1 MSVRLYIGNLPK
13 DLERKELEQLFA
25 AEVGDLGSTKLV
37 TDRKTGKCRGFGF
50 VTVETNE
57 LADQVIE
64 KFNGHVFKD
73 SALKIE
79 VATPRAKEEGDDNS
93 AESGPVAA
101 SANRRNRN
109 NSAKSNNGRR
119 QGAQTFSSATSQEFQ
134 PDPRWASDLERLKA
148 MLMAQTTNS

>member
-50 VTVETNE
+50 VTVETME

-64 KFNGHVFKD
+64 KFNGHVIKD

-79 VATPRAKEEGDDNS
+79 VATPRTKEDGDEGGAENS
-93 AESGPVAA
+93 APAA
-101 SANRRNRN
+101 RRNRSSSSN
-109 NSAKSNNGRR
+109 KSGGRR
-119 QGAQTFSSATSQEFQ
+119 QATQSFSSGGAQEFQ
-134 PDPRWASDLERLKA
+134 PDPRWANDLERLKA
-148 MLMAQTTNS
+148 LLVAQTTNS

>member
-64 KFNGHVFKD
+64 KFNGLVFKD
-73 SALKIE
+73 STLKIE
-79 VATPRAKEEGDDNS
+79 VATPRTKEEGDDNS
-93 AESGPVAA
+93 AESGPVAS

-109 NSAKSNNGRR
+109 NNAKSNGRR
-119 QGAQTFSSATSQEFQ
+119 QSAQTFSSATSQEFQ